1 MSDRRPCGLH
11 RGGHAVTVGRGPAE
25 NGTLNVV
32 GEPMNRFFRR
42 MQRFGKGWSA
52 RRSQGE
58 MVNTQPEMLEQSR
71 PKDDARARAKSS
83 GHGKKTADKWN
94 Q

>member
-1 MSDRRPCGLH
+1 MPQSRLQLRRQH
-11 RGGHAVTVGRGPAE
+11 V
-25 NGTLNVV
+25 
-32 GEPMNRFFRR
+32 NRFFRR
-42 MQRFGKGWSA
+42 MERFGKRFSA

-58 MVNTQPEMLEQSR
+58 MTN
-71 PKDDARARAKSS
+71 KRADVPDPRAKSA

>member
-1 MSDRRPCGLH
+1 
-11 RGGHAVTVGRGPAE
+11 
-25 NGTLNVV
+25 
-32 GEPMNRFFRR
+32 MNRFFRR
-42 MQRFGKGWSA
+42 MSRFGKGWSA

-58 MVNTQPEMLEQSR
+58 MANTSKELFDSAR
-71 PKDDARARAKSS
+71 PPDVSSVRAKSS

>member
-1 MSDRRPCGLH
+1 
-11 RGGHAVTVGRGPAE
+11 
-25 NGTLNVV
+25 
-32 GEPMNRFFRR
+32 
-42 MQRFGKGWSA
+42 MQRFGKSFSA

-58 MVNTQPEMLEQSR
+58 MSNTQHEVF
-71 PKDDARARAKSS
+71 DAHTPQDVTSVRAKSS

>member
-1 MSDRRPCGLH
+1 
-11 RGGHAVTVGRGPAE
+11 V
-25 NGTLNVV
+25 
-32 GEPMNRFFRR
+32 NRFFRR
-42 MQRFGKGWSA
+42 MQRFGKSFSA

-58 MVNTQPEMLEQSR
+58 MANTQHEVL
-71 PKDDARARAKSS
+71 DARTPQDVTSVRAKST

>member
-1 MSDRRPCGLH
+1 
-11 RGGHAVTVGRGPAE
+11 
-25 NGTLNVV
+25 
-32 GEPMNRFFRR
+32 MNRFFRR
-42 MQRFGKGWSA
+42 MERFGKSWSA

-58 MVNTQPEMLEQSR
+58 MVNQQREVF
-71 PKDDARARAKSS
+71 DANTPQDVTSVRAKNS